1 MQHAQHNVGFQYN
14 IKEGVLNELEYIR
27 LSAQSQ
33 AQPALNK
40 WKYICMYIFQ
50 YINEPFDTCIK
61 VFFSETRKLEL
72 REAES
77 SAQVHTTSKHHI
89 QDTNP
94 GLTSTKTC
102 APSYY
107 LVLFKVMM
115 AFQGIKN
122 VNGIKKKRRSK
133 IPLEL
138 GANWVC
144 PGLR

>member
-1 MQHAQHNVGFQYN
+1 
-14 IKEGVLNELEYIR
+14 
-27 LSAQSQ
+27 
-33 AQPALNK
+33 
-40 WKYICMYIFQ
+40 MYIFQ

-115 AFQGIKN
+115 AF
-122 VNGIKKKRRSK
+122 
-133 IPLEL
+133 
-138 GANWVC
+138 
-144 PGLR
+144 